1 MERFNCFKK
10 KGERMR
16 FFDNDDW
23 VISSAGGITGD
34 AYLAQSKQKKI
45 FLKRNSSPFL
55 AVLSA
60 EGIVPKLLW
69 TKRLENG
76 DVITAQKW
84 LEGRELK
91 AEEMKSEQ
99 VARLL
104 KKIHQSEPLVFMLS
118 RLGKAVVTPQHFL
131 TDIIEKAHRFPNL
144 SPIKEAI
151 SFLEQTVTKVGTHLK
166 RVCHS
171 DINHNNW
178 LLDEEENLYLV
189 DWDQAIIA
197 DPALDLALILYWY
210 VDEKDWEAW
219 LKGYGWPLT
228 PPLRL
233 RMHWYMV
240 AQTLL
245 LLFWHHE
252 HGQEKEA
259 RLYLKHLKSYNR
271 YSSKSGFI
279 IKKANW
285 RSKPHQLARVTSCRI
300 PYLQLEQS
308 RKLEK

>member
-1 MERFNCFKK
+1 
-10 KGERMR
+10 MR
-16 FFDNDDW
+16 VFDNDDW
-23 VISSAGGITGD
+23 VISSAGGVTGE
-34 AYLAQSKQKKI
+34 AYLAQFQQKKL

-91 AEEMKSEQ
+91 ADEMKSEQ

-118 RLGKAVVTPQHFL
+118 RLGKAAITPHHFL
-131 TDIIEKAHRFPNL
+131 TDIIEKARRFPTL
-144 SPIKEAI
+144 SPIIEAI
-151 SFLEQTVTKVGTHLK
+151 TFLEQTVTKVGTRLK

-178 LLDEEENLYLV
+178 LLDEEDNLYLV

-210 VDEKDWEAW
+210 VEEKDWEVW
-219 LKGYGWPLT
+219 LKDYGWPLT
-228 PPLRL
+228 PHLRL

-240 AQTLL
+240 AQTLRF
-245 LLFWHHE
+245 LFWHHE

-259 RLYLKHLKSYNR
+259 SLYLRELKTYNR
-271 YSSKSGFI
+271 YSSETSFI
-279 IKKANW
+279 IKKPIGDSNLAN
-285 RSKPHQLARVTSCRI
+285 QLKGI
-300 PYLQLEQS
+300 
-308 RKLEK
+308 